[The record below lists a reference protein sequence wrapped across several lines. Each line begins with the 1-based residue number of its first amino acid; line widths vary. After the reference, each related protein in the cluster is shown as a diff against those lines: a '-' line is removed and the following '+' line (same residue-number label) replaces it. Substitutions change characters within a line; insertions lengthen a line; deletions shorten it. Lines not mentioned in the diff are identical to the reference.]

1 MKQVATHTRSHVIP
15 MSRNEVDTSGSHHPV
30 NDSSIP
36 AIERQPINEMKKKL
50 RNREIMTM
58 VASFRRVAH
67 LVEMA

>member
-1 MKQVATHTRSHVIP
+1 